1 MFSWLGR
8 VSYRWRR
15 VVVALWGL
23 LVLAT
28 LPILAQ
34 VEEPLKVGGFS
45 SPEIESARGRAALEE
60 QLGASPSQ
68 LVVIYQSET
77 LLATDDEFQRQVAA
91 SLANVGTVRGVTD
104 VILPTQNAQFISA
117 DGTTAYAIV
126 GLALPPEEAQRDV
139 PAFEAA
145 LVPQPDLTSIVAGAP
160 AFYADIETVSQRDLR
175 RAEVIAF
182 PFALVALLVVFG
194 SVVAASVPLLVG
206 GFSVA
211 GVLLTLYWTAHVVD
225 LSIFVLSLA
234 TMLGLGLAVD
244 YSLFITSRYR
254 EEIARANG
262 NVGLAVERTMD
273 TAGRAIFFS
282 GLTVLIGLSGLTL
295 FSFMFLRSVGVAGVL
310 VVFFSV
316 LAALTLLPALLG
328 IIGTRIDRGRVRA
341 LAVNDGTGDTG
352 FWVTLSRLVMRR
364 PVLVMLPTLAF
375 LLALGAPFLHV
386 NVSSPDATILPKDL
400 TSRQAFDI
408 LAEEYGLGEISPF
421 VIVLS
426 SPTSMTSEENLAALY
441 DMSTWLQGQPGI
453 VRVQSAMGYGPEVT
467 LGQARV
473 LYEARVA
480 GGQIGI
486 DTRLGDFISED
497 AAMILA
503 YTSRYPN
510 APENKALLAEI
521 RAYDTGGDL
530 TMLVSGGTAEIVDV
544 VDRMYSDF
552 PIAVVMILLATYIV
566 LFLLF
571 RSVVLPL
578 KAILMNTLSILASY
592 GALVFIFQDGNFSR
606 LLRFEPLG
614 FVEASLP
621 VIMFCVLFGLSMDY
635 QVFLLSRVREEWERT
650 RDNAHSVAVGLQRS
664 GRIITS
670 AALIV
675 VVVTT
680 SFVSADV
687 IIIKALGLGIALAV
701 TVDATII
708 RALLVPST
716 MRLLGDWNWW
726 MPGWLQ
732 RAIPERVFIE
742 EHH

>member
-1 MFSWLGR
+1 
-8 VSYRWRR
+8 
-15 VVVALWGL
+15 
-23 LVLAT
+23 
-28 LPILAQ
+28 
-34 VEEPLKVGGFS
+34 
-45 SPEIESARGRAALEE
+45 
-60 QLGASPSQ
+60 
-68 LVVIYQSET
+68 
-77 LLATDDEFQRQVAA
+77 
-91 SLANVGTVRGVTD
+91 
-104 VILPTQNAQFISA
+104 
-117 DGTTAYAIV
+117 
-126 GLALPPEEAQRDV
+126 
-139 PAFEAA
+139 
-145 LVPQPDLTSIVAGAP
+145 VAGQ
-160 AFYADIETVSQRDLR
+160 S
-175 RAEVIAF
+175 
-182 PFALVALLVVFG
+182 
-194 SVVAASVPLLVG
+194 
-206 GFSVA
+206 
-211 GVLLTLYWTAHVVD
+211 
-225 LSIFVLSLA
+225 
-234 TMLGLGLAVD
+234 
-244 YSLFITSRYR
+244 
-254 EEIARANG
+254 
-262 NVGLAVERTMD
+262 
-273 TAGRAIFFS
+273 
-282 GLTVLIGLSGLTL
+282 IGL
-295 FSFMFLRSVGVAGVL
+295 
-310 VVFFSV
+310 
-316 LAALTLLPALLG
+316 
-328 IIGTRIDRGRVRA
+328 
-341 LAVNDGTGDTG
+341 
-352 FWVTLSRLVMRR
+352 
-364 PVLVMLPTLAF
+364 
-375 LLALGAPFLHV
+375 
-386 NVSSPDATILPKDL
+386 
-400 TSRQAFDI
+400 
-408 LAEEYGLGEISPF
+408 
-421 VIVLS
+421 
-426 SPTSMTSEENLAALY
+426 
-441 DMSTWLQGQPGI
+441 
-453 VRVQSAMGYGPEVT
+453 
-467 LGQARV
+467 
-473 LYEARVA
+473 
-480 GGQIGI
+480 
-486 DTRLGDFISED
+486 DTRLDDFISDD

-510 APENKALLAEI
+510 APENKALLGEI
-521 RAYDTGGDL
+521 RGYEPGGDL

-552 PIAVVMILLATYIV
+552 PIAVGLILLATYIV

-732 RAIPERVFIE
+732 RVIPERIFIE